1 MGLFAALALFITV
14 VGVSGTLALS
24 VAHRTKEIGIRIALG
39 ASKGEILH
47 SVLVRGMIPVAAG
60 ILTGAVVAIFST
72 RLLGSMLFAI
82 KPDDPRTFGTI
93 AILLSVVA
101 LIGCIIPARSA
112 IRVDPMKALRA
123 E

>member
-1 MGLFAALALFITV
+1 LFITV
-14 VGVSGTLALS
+14 VGVSGTLALA

-39 ASKGEILH
+39 APKEEILH
-47 SVLVRGMIPVAAG
+47 SVLVRGMTPVAAG
-60 ILTGAVVAIFST
+60 IVAGAIVAVFST
-72 RLLGSMLFAI
+72 RLLASMLFAI
-82 KPDDPRTFGTI
+82 KPDDPLTFGAI

-101 LIGCIIPARSA
+101 WVGCIIPARSA